1 MNAKKLLAALLP
13 VAMLSLLPAA
23 DARAEEA
30 WDWTVAPYLWG
41 SSIKTDLNEEVA
53 PFSSETYFSDIVS
66 KIDMAFQMHVEGQGD
81 RFGVFGDAT
90 YLSLSDSGSRT
101 LFDSDAS
108 MQTTLLEAG
117 GVWNVEPERYEGLDL
132 LFGVRYAKVD
142 LDAELDPTNPVLPT
156 VGLGFEE
163 TFTDALLGVRYTARL
178 SDKWTLISR
187 VDGSFGQTDGTWNAS
202 MMAGYRMSKGSLMFG
217 YRHMDL
223 ELGGSD
229 RSLDV
234 TMSGPVVAFAF
245 GL

>member
-1 MNAKKLLAALLP
+1 MNAKKMLAALLP
-13 VAMLSLLPAA
+13 VAMLTLLPAA
-23 DARAEEA
+23 QAHADDA
-30 WDWTVAPYLWG
+30 WDWTVAPYLWA
-41 SSIKTDLNEEVA
+41 SSIKTDLNEDVA
-53 PFSSETYFSDIVS
+53 PLSSETYFSDIVS
-66 KIDMAFQMHVEGQGD
+66 KIDMAFQIHVEGQGD

-90 YLSLSDSGSRT
+90 FLSLSDSGSRD
-101 LFDSDAS
+101 LYESDAS
-108 MQTTLLEAG
+108 LETTVLEAG
-117 GVWNVEPERYEGLDL
+117 GVWNVQPERYEGLDL

-223 ELGGSD
+223 ELGGSG